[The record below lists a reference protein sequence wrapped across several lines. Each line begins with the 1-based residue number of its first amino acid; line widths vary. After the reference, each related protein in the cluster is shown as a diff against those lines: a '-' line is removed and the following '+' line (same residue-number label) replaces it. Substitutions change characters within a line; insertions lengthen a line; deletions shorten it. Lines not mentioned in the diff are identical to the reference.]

1 MNINFTGIKNIGY
14 CNASFND
21 EAFRILQSSGE
32 DEFDYESQTQEEEE
46 DDAYYPLYQ
55 KQEGHTLNIQLT
67 DDFNGKHLSEFKK
80 ALKNSHLPYADYIN
94 PINSNFLNIYLTDDI
109 IEDDDGEFKDNVL
122 YVNDLEVELKDKTLP
137 IFSYIAKL
145 VSEIARKPKEEF
157 VVNKDY
163 FDSDY
168 AKEGIVFGDNMEDIY
183 KEDYLEVME
192 DIHDPQHVKN
202 GANKMKNVIMEFM
215 SKYFEN

>member
-21 EAFRILQSSGE
+21 EAFRVLQNDNE
-32 DEFDYESQTQEEEE
+32 DEFEYENQAQEES
-46 DDAYYPLYQ
+46 DYGYPLYK
-55 KQEGHTLNIQLT
+55 KQEVHTINIELT

-80 ALKNSHLPYADYIN
+80 ALKNSNLPYADYVN
-94 PINSNFLNIYLTDDI
+94 PINSKFLNIYLTDDI
-109 IEDDDGEFKDNVL
+109 IEDDDGKFKDNVL
-122 YVNDLEVELKDKTLP
+122 YVNNLEVELKDKTLP

-145 VSEIARKPKEEF
+145 ISEIAHKPKEEF

-163 FDSDY
+163 FASDD
-168 AKEGIVFGDNMEDIY
+168 AKEGILFGDNMEDIY

-192 DIHDPQHVKN
+192 DIHDPQNVKN
-202 GANKMKNVIMEFM
+202 GAKKMNNVIMEFM
-215 SKYFEN
+215 SKYFQN

>member
-21 EAFRILQSSGE
+21 EAFRVLQNDNE
-32 DEFDYESQTQEEEE
+32 DEFEYENQAQEEG
-46 DDAYYPLYQ
+46 DYDYPLYQ
-55 KQEGHTLNIQLT
+55 KQEGHTLNIELT

-80 ALKNSHLPYADYIN
+80 ALKNSNLPYADYVN
-94 PINSNFLNIYLTDDI
+94 PINSKFLNIYLTDDI
-109 IEDDDGEFKDNVL
+109 IEDDDGKFKDNVL
-122 YVNDLEVELKDKTLP
+122 YINDLEVELKDKTLP

-145 VSEIARKPKEEF
+145 ISEIAHKPKQEF

-163 FDSDY
+163 FDSDD

-192 DIHDPQHVKN
+192 DINDPQNVKN
-202 GANKMKNVIMEFM
+202 GAKKMNNVIMEFM
-215 SKYFEN
+215 NKYFQN

>member
-163 FDSDY
+163 FDSDD

-192 DIHDPQHVKN
+192 DIHDPQNVKN
-202 GANKMKNVIMEFM
+202 GAKKMNNVIMEFM